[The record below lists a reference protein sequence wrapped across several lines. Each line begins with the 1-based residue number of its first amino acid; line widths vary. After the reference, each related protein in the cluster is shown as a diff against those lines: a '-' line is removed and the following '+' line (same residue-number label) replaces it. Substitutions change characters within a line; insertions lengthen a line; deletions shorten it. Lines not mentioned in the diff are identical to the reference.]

1 MKVLAKIFEEIIT
14 ENFLRWEKE
23 TDTQVQEA
31 QTVPDKINSRRNVLS
46 HIAIKLTKMRQRRKK
61 QKQTNKKQLKATN
74 IIQGNSLKFI
84 NWFLSRNS
92 EGQKAVTKYILSDKW
107 KELTTND
114 ILQGFNLDSMEKTK
128 SLQKKVREFRTV
140 RLALQQVLNFSK
152 QKRKRHNL

>member
-92 EGQKAVTKYILSDKW
+92 
-107 KELTTND
+107 
-114 ILQGFNLDSMEKTK
+114 
-128 SLQKKVREFRTV
+128 
-140 RLALQQVLNFSK
+140 
-152 QKRKRHNL
+152 

>member
-1 MKVLAKIFEEIIT
+1 M
-14 ENFLRWEKE
+14 
-23 TDTQVQEA
+23 
-31 QTVPDKINSRRNVLS
+31 
-46 HIAIKLTKMRQRRKK
+46 
-61 QKQTNKKQLKATN
+61 
-74 IIQGNSLKFI
+74 
-84 NWFLSRNS
+84 
-92 EGQKAVTKYILSDKW
+92 TKYILSDKW